1 MPRSIDIILSFI
13 LIVFFMPV
21 MVIVTTAILSC
32 GRRPFFIHK
41 RLGFKGIE
49 FSCLKFRS
57 MKGVDELS
65 SYDLNRVNF
74 ETMKYGKVKNDPR
87 ITFIGKFLRK
97 TSIDELPQLFNVLLG
112 NMSLIGPRPVTKQ
125 EIHKYGKFKNY
136 YFSVRPG
143 MTGLWQVSGRS
154 DVTFRRRVA
163 MDVFYIRNKSA
174 QLLILILIK
183 TVFVVAIAKG
193 AV

>member
-1 MPRSIDIILSFI
+1 MPRILDLTFSFM
-13 LIVFFMPV
+13 LLVLLFPL
-21 MVIVTTAILSC
+21 MVIVAAAILLS
-32 GRRPFFIHK
+32 GRSPLFKHK
-41 RLGFKGIE
+41 RIGFKGVE
-49 FSCLKFRS
+49 FPCFKFTS

-65 SYDLNRVNF
+65 SYDLNRVKL
-74 ETMKYGKVKNDPR
+74 ETTRYGKVINDPR

-97 TSIDELPQLFNVLLG
+97 TSIDELPQLFNVLIG
-112 NMSLIGPRPVTKQ
+112 DMSLVGPRPVTKQ
-125 EIHKYGKFKNY
+125 EIHKYGKFKNH

-154 DVTFRRRVA
+154 NVTFRRRVA

-174 QLLILILIK
+174 QLLLLILIK

-193 AV
+193 AA

>member
-1 MPRSIDIILSFI
+1 MPRSIDIVISFI
-13 LIVFFMPV
+13 LIIFLMPI
-21 MVIVTTAILSC
+21 MIIISMIILFC
-32 GRRPFFIHK
+32 GRKPVFRHK
-41 RLGFKGIE
+41 RIGFDGVE
-49 FSCLKFRS
+49 FSCLKFTS
-57 MKGVDELS
+57 MKRFDELS
-65 SYDLNRVNF
+65 SYDLNRVNI
-74 ETMKYGKVKNDPR
+74 ETIKYGKVKNDPR

-112 NMSLIGPRPVTKQ
+112 DMSLVGPRPITIQ

-154 DVTFRRRVA
+154 NITFRRRVA

-174 QLLILILIK
+174 QLLLLILIK
-183 TVFVVAIAKG
+183 TIFVVVIAKG
-193 AV
+193 AA